1 MVTIKGTKE
10 GINVV
15 LGDETTVEE
24 AKEELIQ
31 KFEEAKAFFKGDK
44 VYIHL
49 SSNTLSEFELFLLQG
64 TIEETLSESEVI
76 FEVKPLSDKVK
87 AAAEEKAKKEAELY
101 GTDEGMTRFYQGTVR
116 SGQLVDARGNL
127 VVIGDANPGSEL
139 VAGGNVIVMGAAR
152 GMVHAGA
159 GGNRG
164 AVVVALNLMPTQIR
178 IADII
183 SRCPDGEVARAD
195 WIPEIAYI
203 KDDAVYIEQYLTK
216 KS

>member
-15 LGDETTVEE
+15 IGENTTVEA
-24 AKEELIQ
+24 AKEELIK
-31 KFEEAKAFFKGDK
+31 KFEEAKSFFKGEK
-44 VYIHL
+44 INIHL
-49 SSNTLSEFELFLLQG
+49 SSETLSEFELFLLQG
-64 TIEETLSESEVI
+64 TIEEVLSGNEITFIE
-76 FEVKPLSDKVK
+76 KPAIDKAK
-87 AAAEEKAKKEAELY
+87 AEAIEKAKKEAELY
-101 GTDEGMTRFYQGTVR
+101 GIDEGMTRFYQGTVR
-116 SGQLVDARGNL
+116 AGQLVDARGNL

-139 VAGGNVIVMGAAR
+139 VAGGNIIIMGAAR

-159 GGNRG
+159 NGNRG
-164 AVVVALNLMPTQIR
+164 AVVVALNLLPTQIR

-183 SRCPDGEVARAD
+183 SRCPDDEVARSQ
-195 WIPEIAYI
+195 WVPEIAFI

>member
-24 AKEELIQ
+24 AKEELAK

-44 VYIHL
+44 VNIYL
-49 SSNTLSEFELFLLQG
+49 TSNTLTEFELFLLQSV
-64 TIEETLSESEVI
+64 IEETLSESEII
-76 FEVKPLSDKVK
+76 FKEKPVKDPIKV
-87 AAAEEKAKKEAELY
+87 AEEEKAKKEAELY

-116 SGQLVDARGNL
+116 AGQLVDARGNL

-183 SRCPDGEVARAD
+183 ARSPDDEIVRTD

-203 KDDAVYIEQYLTK
+203 KDEAVYIEQYLTK

>member
-15 LGDETTVEE
+15 LSDDITVEE
-24 AKEELIQ
+24 AKEELVK

-44 VYIHL
+44 VYIYL

-64 TIEETLSESEVI
+64 TIEETLSDSEVV
-76 FEVKPLSDKVK
+76 FEAKPVSDRQK
-87 AAAEEKAKKEAELY
+87 AAEEEKAKKEAELY
-101 GTDEGMTRFYQGTVR
+101 GIDEGMTRFYQGTVR
-116 SGQLVDARGNL
+116 AGQLVDARGNL

-139 VAGGNVIVMGAAR
+139 VAGGNIIVMGAVR

-164 AVVVALNLMPTQIR
+164 AVVVALNLLPTQIR

-183 SRCPDGEVARAD
+183 SRCPDDEVARSE

>member
-1 MVTIKGTKE
+1 MVTIKGSKE

-15 LGDETTVEE
+15 LSDDITVEV
-24 AKEELIQ
+24 AKEELIK
-31 KFEEAKAFFKGDK
+31 KFNEAKGFFKGDK
-44 VYIHL
+44 VYINL

-64 TIEETLSESEVI
+64 TIEETLSDSEIV
-76 FEVKPLSDKVK
+76 FETKPVSDK
-87 AAAEEKAKKEAELY
+87 AREAAEEKARKEAELY
-101 GTDEGMTRFYQGTVR
+101 GIDEGMTRFYQGTVR
-116 SGQLVDARGNL
+116 AGQLVDARGNL

-139 VAGGNVIVMGAAR
+139 VAGGNIIVMGAVR

-164 AVVVALNLMPTQIR
+164 AVVVALNLLPTQIR

-183 SRCPDGEVARAD
+183 SRCPDDEVARAE
-195 WIPEIAYI
+195 WVPEIAYI
-203 KDDAVYIEQYLTK
+203 KEDAVYIEQYLTK